1 MVEMKKL
8 QEKEGRVNKKRKF
21 DIVLENGNVCQ
32 FVITFLLKNPE
43 NLFS

>member
-8 QEKEGRVNKKRKF
+8 QEKEGRVNKTRKF